1 MCYAQ
6 TENSA
11 LLNRL
16 PFSMGEEDNAEI
28 SADGKT
34 LFMNW
39 SEGPVPRSSY
49 DSVWLRTLADIA
61 GDQVRASIPGDADV
75 STVSDSAWFDW
86 LEYPVGLLH
95 SDPGQSVDTK
105 EGRSSRGPTRADYR
119 RPRETWLA

>member
-1 MCYAQ
+1 
-6 TENSA
+6 
-11 LLNRL
+11 
-16 PFSMGEEDNAEI
+16 MGEEDNAEI

-86 LEYPVGLLH
+86 LEYPVR
-95 SDPGQSVDTK
+95 
-105 EGRSSRGPTRADYR
+105 GRPAEECHLQVAESFQVGHFEHATLAEN
-119 RPRETWLA
+119 REAFMKTL